1 MDQIELLYINFLE
14 HPWLSGLE
22 INFSQEMAF
31 TFNEKNQLIIS
42 KLDTLNIFSGA
53 ITNLN
58 VIVGKNGVGKTTIL
72 NEIYE
77 LLHGSVKRE
86 RIVVIKKNKCIY
98 VYFKD
103 KEIEFNIQNAK
114 SMFVDYSF
122 KVQKNGFY
130 LNTNIDEHNKF
141 DYNKEIYNLLYI
153 SEFTDMSVNSKSF
166 RNENNHAFNYSPFSL
181 IETPDSFLN
190 YKNSIQNSFKKS
202 ISNFRI
208 ISKIHQISF
217 LLNNK
222 NIFDFKSPSNIE
234 ISFNDFIYQLEERAK
249 SNIYINKG
257 YLQELIHNLLSRKR
271 DLKLVFDAHLI
282 LSLYNLLDISQ
293 YIFDEEKARIQNLNL
308 KNKGSSEINEIR
320 QDAVLRYNT
329 GLKKLLI
336 KFSKGNFDVVNV
348 YTEYENLLRITN
360 IESFYS
366 DFDELSSNQYTSL
379 NLINKLSQ
387 VVGPYIEIIFIIKNR
402 GKRNSGLDINVDLI
416 KAGGF
421 LQNYL
426 LLRNH
431 AEFNNEATLC
441 MPSEIKYF
449 SGDKEFY
456 FSSGQEQ
463 MIRLFNYIDISTKNV
478 EKINSKE
485 KNSFVILMDEPDNA
499 FHPEMQKDF
508 IKSLSD
514 FLNHYNQC
522 TFHIILTTH
531 SPIITSDL
539 TKNHVVFLEKVD
551 NSTAIRS
558 VKNQE
563 KPNTFAQNI
572 YNLYKESFF
581 INDGLMGSY
590 ADEILSKL
598 YKQLGESRKSL
609 DNAMDNN
616 FKKTGKKNFKE
627 SEIEKLMVDNLNP
640 FSIEEMEFLINEI
653 GEPIIKKKFED
664 MFYKLNKNSIIK
676 KIMDDNSLDSEVKR
690 QIISLILQDRGA
702 SNNDRN

>member
-114 SMFVDYSF
+114 SMFGDYSF
-122 KVQKNGFY
+122 RVQKNGFY

-293 YIFDEEKARIQNLNL
+293 YIFDEEKARIENLDL
-308 KNKGSSEINEIR
+308 KNKDSSEINEIR

-336 KFSKGNFDVVNV
+336 KFSKGISDVVNV

-508 IKSLSD
+508 IKTLSD

-551 NSTAIRS
+551 NSTLIRS

-616 FKKTGKKNFKE
+616 LKKTGKKNFKE

-690 QIISLILQDRGA
+690 QIIFLILQDRGA

>member
-664 MFYKLNKNSIIK
+664 MFYKLNK
-676 KIMDDNSLDSEVKR
+676 
-690 QIISLILQDRGA
+690 
-702 SNNDRN
+702 

>member
-130 LNTNIDEHNKF
+130 LNTNKDEHNKF

-308 KNKGSSEINEIR
+308 KNKDSSEINEIR

-336 KFSKGNFDVVNV
+336 KFSKGNSDVVNV

-551 NSTAIRS
+551 NSTVIRS

>member
-31 TFNEKNQLIIS
+31 AFNENNQLIIT

-53 ITNLN
+53 IINLN

-77 LLHGSVKRE
+77 LLHGSVKGE
-86 RIVVIKKNKCIY
+86 RIVVIKKNKRIY
-98 VYFKD
+98 VYFKG

-122 KVQKNGFY
+122 KVQKKGFY

-141 DYNKEIYNLLYI
+141 DYNKENYNLLYI

-166 RNENNHAFNYSPFSL
+166 KNENNHAFNYSPFAL

-190 YKNSIQNSFKKS
+190 YKNSFQNSFKKS

-222 NIFDFKSPSNIE
+222 NIFDFKRPNNIK
-234 ISFNDFIYQLEERAK
+234 ISFNDFIYQLEERTK

-257 YLQELIHNLLSRKR
+257 YLQELIHNLLSRKS

-282 LSLYNLLDISQ
+282 LSLYNLLNISQ
-293 YIFDEEKARIQNLNL
+293 YIFDEDKARIQNLNL
-308 KNKGSSEINEIR
+308 KDKDSSEINEIR
-320 QDAVLRYNT
+320 QDVVLRYNT

-336 KFSKGNFDVVNV
+336 NFSKGISDVGNV

-360 IESFYS
+360 IESLYS
-366 DFDELSSNQYTSL
+366 DFEEISSNQYSNL
-379 NLINKLSQ
+379 DLINKLRQ
-387 VVGPYIEIIFIIKNR
+387 VVEPYIEIILIIKNR
-402 GKRNSGLDINVDLI
+402 GKRNSGFDINIDLI
-416 KAGGF
+416 KAGEF
-421 LQNYL
+421 LRNYL

-463 MIRLFNYIDISTKNV
+463 MIRLFNYIDISTKSV

-485 KNSFVILMDEPDNA
+485 KNSFVVLMDEPDNA

-508 IKSLSD
+508 IKTLSD
-514 FLNHYNQC
+514 FLNQYNQC

-551 NSTAIRS
+551 NSTVIRS

-598 YKQLGESRKSL
+598 YKQLGESRKSH

-616 FKKTGKKNFKE
+616 LKNTVKKTFKE
-627 SEIEKLMVDNLNP
+627 NEIEKLMVDNLNP

-653 GEPIIKKKFED
+653 GEPIIKEKFED
-664 MFYKLNKNSIIK
+664 MFYKLNKNSIIN
-676 KIMDDNSLDSEVKR
+676 KITDDNSLNSEVKR

-702 SNNDRN
+702 RNNDRN

>member
-77 LLHGSVKRE
+77 LLHGSVKKE

-114 SMFVDYSF
+114 SMFGDYSF

-222 NIFDFKSPSNIE
+222 NIFDFKIPSNIE

-293 YIFDEEKARIQNLNL
+293 YIFDEEKARIENLNL
-308 KNKGSSEINEIR
+308 KNKDSSEINEIR

-336 KFSKGNFDVVNV
+336 KFSKGISDVVNV

-402 GKRNSGLDINVDLI
+402 GKRKSGLDINVDLI

-463 MIRLFNYIDISTKNV
+463 MIRLFNYIDISAKNV

-508 IKSLSD
+508 IKTLSD

-551 NSTAIRS
+551 NSTLIRS

-616 FKKTGKKNFKE
+616 LKKTGKKNFKE

-690 QIISLILQDRGA
+690 QIIFLILQDRGA